1 MENKK
6 SNKKIF
12 IIIGFILVV
21 IIAVIIGVN
30 IMNKNKNNNNNDL
43 KNNTNLELNTVNQT
57 EDLEEYTDESY
68 GISFKYAK
76 TLKETISGGSKLNLE
91 HPKIA
96 GSKFFYNSP
105 DTPQISYNK
114 DLEIQ
119 QYIQQRITYG
129 NVKPIKQEETTISK
143 IKPIDCTLLEYEIGA
158 FTQYIYL
165 IPHRA
170 GMICLGITFPTGEPI
185 QEFTDIIDSIVSQ

>member
-6 SNKKIF
+6 NNKKII

-21 IIAVIIGVN
+21 IIAVTIGIN
-30 IMNKNKNNNNNDL
+30 IMKKNKDNNNNDL
-43 KNNTNLELNTVNQT
+43 KNNTNTVNQT
-57 EDLEEYTDESY
+57 EDLKEYTDESY
-68 GISFKYAK
+68 GISLKYAK
-76 TLKETISGGSKLNLE
+76 TLEKGTGSSELNLE

-105 DTPQISYNK
+105 DTPQISYDK

-119 QYIQQRITYG
+119 RYIQQRITYE

-143 IKPIDCTLLEYEIGA
+143 IKPIECTLLEYEIGA

>member
-1 MENKK
+1 MNKK
-6 SNKKIF
+6 KIL
-12 IIIGFILVV
+12 IIILISLL
-21 IIAVIIGVN
+21 IIITGVFFYIISQ
-30 IMNKNKNNNNNDL
+30 NNNE
-43 KNNTNLELNTVNQT
+43 NTNTNNINNRNNQQEN
-57 EDLEEYTDESY
+57 EDLIEFKDESY
-68 GISFKYAK
+68 GIIFKYAK
-76 TLKETISGGSKLNLE
+76 TLKEVSGSSELNLE

-96 GSKFFYNSP
+96 GSQFFYNSP

-129 NVKPIKQEETTISK
+129 NVKPIRQEETTISK
-143 IKPIDCTLLEYEIGA
+143 IKPINCTLLEYEIGA

-170 GMICLGITFPTGEPI
+170 GMICIGITFPTGEPI